1 MNRIKEWGE
10 TKVNGAGG
18 ALSCCDE
25 FQTPHHNVQSQQ
37 HPS

>member
-1 MNRIKEWGE
+1 MNKIRERGE

-18 ALSCCDE
+18 ALSYCDK
-25 FQTPHHNVQSQQ
+25 FQTPTDHTSQW